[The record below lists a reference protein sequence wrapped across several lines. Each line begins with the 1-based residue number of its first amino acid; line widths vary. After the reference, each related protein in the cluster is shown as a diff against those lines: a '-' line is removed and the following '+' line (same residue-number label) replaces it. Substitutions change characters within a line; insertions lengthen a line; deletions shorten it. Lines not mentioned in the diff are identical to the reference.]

1 MLLFIFAWVI
11 LTATTYCQTEASVD
25 NASLAVAPKLPFPCI
40 SKFGLKDCKDGT
52 PNCCGGNCVNTQTD
66 ETNCGTCG
74 HHCTA
79 AAPECCGGTCT
90 DTQTDALNCGMCGH
104 AIYRQILRTVERVEL
119 LVPALHRTVVVER
132 VQIYRQIKRTV
143 EHAEMLGTCSCTGT
157 QGHFFCQFPLP
168 NGQCC
173 NGATSQKCTGQG
185 CCPPGRT
192 CPNDN
197 TVPAADKT
205 CCASSTQCVQI
216 GMTFQCQ

>member
-11 LTATTYCQTEASVD
+11 LTATTYCQTEASAD

-40 SKFGLKDCKDGT
+40 SKFGLKDCPSGESCCGFKCVDTNTNPFNCGQCLHICKDGT

-104 AIYRQILRTVERVEL
+104 A
-119 LVPALHRTVVVER
+119 
-132 VQIYRQIKRTV
+132 
-143 EHAEMLGTCSCTGT
+143 CNTGD
-157 QGHFFCQFPLP
+157 P
-168 NGQCC
+168 
-173 NGATSQKCTGQG
+173 
-185 CCPPGRT
+185 
-192 CPNDN
+192 D
-197 TVPAADKT
+197 
-205 CCASSTQCVQI
+205 CCAGDCRYTDKSFELWNVWNFLYRHYTGLLWWNVYKSTDR
-216 GMTFQCQ
+216 